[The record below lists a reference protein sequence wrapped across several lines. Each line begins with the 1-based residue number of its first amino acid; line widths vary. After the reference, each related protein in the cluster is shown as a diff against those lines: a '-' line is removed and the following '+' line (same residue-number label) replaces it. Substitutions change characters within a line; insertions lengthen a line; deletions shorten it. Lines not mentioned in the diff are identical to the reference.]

1 MVGIIEE
8 GLDLKNL
15 KFYDFINKARCI
27 NFKND
32 WNLNKNVTSYNYI
45 LKANSKVSLRT

>member
-8 GLDLKNL
+8 GIDLKSL
-15 KFYDFINKARCI
+15 KFNDLVAKARAI

-32 WNLNKNVTSYNYI
+32 WNLNKNVTS
-45 LKANSKVSLRT
+45 